1 MGADGKRT
9 AEESSD
15 PCTSLARRRTG
26 ESPYLRYA
34 VHYLLGPDD
43 KHHELSVRTCR
54 ILLLLCHVLLETQL
68 GVLGLSET
76 SEGDHPYVGTLRSE
90 TGFV

>member
-9 AEESSD
+9 AEKSSD

-26 ESPYLRYA
+26 ESPHLRFA
-34 VHYLLGPDD
+34 MHYLLGPDD
-43 KHHELSVRTCR
+43 KHHELSMCTCR

-76 SEGDHPYVGTLRSE
+76 SKGNHPYVGTLRRGN
-90 TGFV
+90 GFV